1 MFRIG
6 PTVID
11 FRDPCTA
18 NQKLSA
24 INTELGI
31 WNKRKERMSKQ
42 QAYLGKKCI
51 NFSRFV
57 NSPESSSVSTSSV
70 STSSVSSSPTSASSS
85 TSPSAYSS
93 SNSSDN
99 ESRFASYNGR
109 GMTQKAFLDELEQ
122 RIARRIQQSINNGV
136 TVKIHNEIERSAYE
150 KYVDNV
156 SKSNSFDDRFM
167 AVRDNILNESTNGTA
182 YLSELT
188 VEEMIYRKG
197 YMQALI
203 DLSGPSP
210 IDYSEDDH
218 TFFMNLSMMFYI
230 VFVDSLHEV
239 FADILHELVND
250 VLHSLCK
257 QCSTNTK
264 WIKYHSILEFILE
277 MDKFIS
283 LDNTWE
289 MVEELDEYHLTKKV
303 SMQIN

>member
-1 MFRIG
+1 MFHIG

-31 WNKRKERMSKQ
+31 WSRRKERMSKQ
-42 QAYLGKKCI
+42 QAVIGKKCI

-57 NSPESSSVSTSSV
+57 NSPESSMTS
-70 STSSVSSSPTSASSS
+70 SSVSSSSTSSS
-85 TSPSAYSS
+85 TSPVSSSVSSSSTSAY
-93 SNSSDN
+93 SSDN

-122 RIARRIQQSINNGV
+122 RIARRIQQSINDGV
-136 TVKIHNEIERSAYE
+136 TVKIHNEIERQAYE
-150 KYVDNV
+150 KYVNNV
-156 SKSNSFDDRFM
+156 SKSDSFNDRFM

-203 DLSGPSP
+203 DLSGPGP

-218 TFFMNLSMMFYI
+218 TIQLESI
-230 VFVDSLHEV
+230 QLE
-239 FADILHELVND
+239 
-250 VLHSLCK
+250 
-257 QCSTNTK
+257 STQ
-264 WIKYHSILEFILE
+264 LESTQLE
-277 MDKFIS
+277 STD
-283 LDNTWE
+283 L
-289 MVEELDEYHLTKKV
+289 
-303 SMQIN
+303 